1 MDKPIKYTSPF
12 GKAIYPHLQ
21 KPDTHFA
28 KGDMTKAKYHVKLEL
43 NAEDAK
49 ELVARCDN
57 VIAKAILEEEGNG
70 KKKKTL
76 KKSEFTGYTKEKD
89 GDKYIFHF
97 KMKANGVNS
106 KTGENFSQ
114 RPAIVDNDLKPLD
127 PDINVWGGSILRVS
141 YTTSG
146 WYSDMLGGAGCT
158 LRLKSVQV
166 KDLVE
171 GSSNNNGNHGFD
183 KVEGDASNKNE
194 SSDEEVASTD
204 SKDDF

>member
-1 MDKPIKYTSPF
+1 MEKPIKYTSPF

-49 ELVARCDN
+49 DLVARCDN
-57 VIAKAILEEEGNG
+57 VVAKAILEEEGNG

-76 KKSEFTGYTKEKD
+76 KKSDFTGYTKD
-89 GDKYIFHF
+89 GDKFIFHF
-97 KMKANGVNS
+97 KMKANGVNH
-106 KTGENFSQ
+106 KTGEAFSQ

-127 PDINVWGGSILRVS
+127 PDLNVWGGSILRVS
-141 YTTSG
+141 YTTNG

-171 GSSNNNGNHGFD
+171 GSSNNSENHGFD
-183 KVEGDASNKNE
+183 KVKGDASNKNE

-204 SKDDF
+204 SSDF

>member
-1 MDKPIKYTSPF
+1 MEKPIKYTSPF

-49 ELVARCDN
+49 DLVARCDN
-57 VIAKAILEEEGNG
+57 VVAKAILEEEGNG

-76 KKSEFTGYTKEKD
+76 KKSDFTGYTKD
-89 GDKYIFHF
+89 GDKFIFHF
-97 KMKANGVNS
+97 KMKANGVNH
-106 KTGENFSQ
+106 KTGEAFSQ

-127 PDINVWGGSILRVS
+127 PDLTVWGGSILRVS
-141 YTTSG
+141 YTTAG

-171 GSSNNNGNHGFD
+171 GSSNNSENHGFD
-183 KVEGDASNKNE
+183 KVKGDASNKNE

-204 SKDDF
+204 SSDF